1 MNKTAV
7 ALILAAFL
15 AATTNPALAGCGGWH
30 GKAHRAAQSAKKP
43 IAAKAAKRPAPAE
56 ATTAPEQTTIATETS
71 VSPNSG
77 EL

>member
-7 ALILAAFL
+7 ALVLAAFL

-30 GKAHRAAQSAKKP
+30 GKTHRSAQSAKKP
-43 IAAKAAKRPAPAE
+43 TAAKEARRPAPAE

-71 VSPNSG
+71 VSVNSG